1 MGSCFLHLNLTTL
14 LNTTMG
20 KMRKGKNHHWYK
32 EGIDR
37 SKKKSE
43 YVPTGKPRGR
53 PPKAEG
59 EKSQPY
65 VPSGKPRGRPKNAEE
80 GVTKEPKSNTSKANT
95 PTGKSR
101 GRSRSNEDIEIKEES
116 KGYTPSGKSRG
127 RPSKKSKQD
136 SDEE

>member
-1 MGSCFLHLNLTTL
+1 MRVDICISIQQLNY
-14 LNTTMG
+14 NTIMG

-37 SKKKSE
+37 NKKKNE

-65 VPSGKPRGRPKNAEE
+65 VPSGKPRGRPKSAEE
-80 GVTKEPKSNTSKANT
+80 EITDEPKSKKSKATT

-101 GRSRSNEDIEIKEES
+101 GRPRSNDEDIEKKEES
-116 KGYTPSGKSRG
+116 
-127 RPSKKSKQD
+127 
-136 SDEE
+136 

>member
-1 MGSCFLHLNLTTL
+1 MGVDFFVSIRL
-14 LNTTMG
+14 LGFNIIMG

-37 SKKKSE
+37 NKKNE

-53 PPKAEG
+53 PPKAKG
-59 EKSQPY
+59 QKSQPY
-65 VPSGKPRGRPKNAEE
+65 VPTGKPRGRPKSAKEE
-80 GVTKEPKSNTSKANT
+80 TTNEPKSKTSKATT

-101 GRSRSNEDIEIKEES
+101 GRPRSNDEDIEKKEES
-116 KGYTPSGKSRG
+116 KGYTPTGKPRG